1 MVNASDFRAGLNR
14 LLRKA
19 AEQGLPYVDVTA
31 GELHR
36 RVGGY
41 PGTNHRMPT
50 CCNVMQQQRGPRD
63 RLLRAPP
70 KGRGASVEI
79 RYFRPRSRL
88 PRF

>member
-1 MVNASDFRAGLNR
+1 MVNASDFRAELNR
-14 LLRKA
+14 LFREA
-19 AEQGLPYVDVTA
+19 GAEGLPYVDVTA

-50 CCNVMQQQRGPRD
+50 CCNVMQQEMRPGD
-63 RLLRAPP
+63 RLLHAPP

-79 RYFRPRSRL
+79 RYSLPRSWV